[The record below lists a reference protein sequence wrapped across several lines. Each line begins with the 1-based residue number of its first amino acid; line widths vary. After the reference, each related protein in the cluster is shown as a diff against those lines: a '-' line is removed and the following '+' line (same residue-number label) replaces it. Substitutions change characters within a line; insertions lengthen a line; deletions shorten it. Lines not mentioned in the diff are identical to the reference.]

1 MAVPDGEQALG
12 LIHRLRVSPFE
23 SGLSAAGPIVFCRES
38 MASAIGGCMSQLLLR
53 LDQLIATA
61 SSKHELAELK
71 VKKACYLSRTGYFD
85 QAKQL
90 IAEARAD
97 FGLGQSGRI
106 SAWIMLAE
114 GITEF
119 FSNPGAA
126 AKDRIARSELIAVAI
141 GDREIG
147 AIACA
152 WKALIEFELSNFE
165 LMASSLRKAFK
176 LTDKPNLE
184 ARGRIAI
191 VLSDCLYVCGDRE
204 GGQDWFMESRNC
216 ALEAGDQATIDAL
229 LYNKAAFASASLR
242 VQRCF
247 GPLESR
253 WVDVNLLEVNS
264 ALNFQRM
271 ARILSVNHLIVLAL
285 ARVLILKGEYVAAI
299 EKLREV
305 RYSGPFAS
313 YNFDQAVIDLEIA
326 YCLLKSGSNDEAQR
340 QIDGIAD
347 VDLGGLDIDERLVVS
362 WVIKEIV
369 GMGGSVAQ
377 SFGFDLDFEG
387 IKRDY
392 LLYRSSLR
400 RLASDLAD
408 EWKSE
413 QLLRFDGA

>member
-1 MAVPDGEQALG
+1 
-12 LIHRLRVSPFE
+12 
-23 SGLSAAGPIVFCRES
+23 
-38 MASAIGGCMSQLLLR
+38 MSQLLAK

-61 SSKHELAELK
+61 RSTHEVAELK
-71 VKKACYLSRTGYFD
+71 VRKACYLSRVGYFEISR
-85 QAKQL
+85 QL
-90 IAEARAD
+90 IAEVRAD

-119 FSNPGAA
+119 FSSPGAA

-165 LMASSLRKAFK
+165 LMAKSLRKAFK
-176 LTDKPNLE
+176 LTDKSNLE

-191 VLSDCLYVCGDRE
+191 ILSDCLYVCGDRD
-204 GGQDWFMESRNC
+204 GAQTWFMESRDC
-216 ALEAGDQATIDAL
+216 ALSAGDQATIDAL

-242 VQRCF
+242 VERCF
-247 GPLESR
+247 GALEAR

-285 ARVLILKGEYVAAI
+285 ARVLMLKEDYHAAI

-305 RYSGPFAS
+305 RYSGPFAT
-313 YNFDQAVIDLEIA
+313 YNFDQSVIDLEIA
-326 YCLLKSGSNDEAQR
+326 YCLFRSGSYEEAQR

-347 VDLGGLDIDERLVVS
+347 ADLGGMDVDERLVVS
-362 WVIKEIV
+362 WIVREIV
-369 GMGGSVAQ
+369 LMGGSVTQ
-377 SFGFDLDFEG
+377 TFGLNADFES
-387 IKRDY
+387 IKEEY

-408 EWKSE
+408 EWRSE
-413 QLLRFDGA
+413 QLVRFEGQ